1 MCLSHFFSPFLFSS
15 FFPLLYQAH
24 ASRLNELANNP
35 ACNEISQPNK
45 RENKNNDGKG
55 RNQDR
60 KPLIVEISKEPIR
73 STEEKVIMKNIAE
86 GMSQEGESQGEEKEN
101 YSHRIND
108 KSQMNVLE
116 IMTANEEKK
125 DRSDDNTEI
134 VLCVLGIL
142 SAMLA
147 LGSVNRSD
155 KEEKALNS
163 LLLSLHVIAYR
174 ESDTD
179 LSQAA
184 SEAAMLLLTRHCAKS
199 KSISNGNQTEN
210 NNSSQS
216 IDVTPNYKKNPLI
229 EAIQSTS
236 HNHGIITDR
245 NLFPSSDDKYNNAAV
260 EMNVTES
267 KNVKNIPSNLPISPF
282 CQILFKTLNDYCS
295 CSEAYMRAMGVHT
308 ISLAIKDLNLEKVR
322 YPSIQLILSHY

>member
-1 MCLSHFFSPFLFSS
+1 
-15 FFPLLYQAH
+15 
-24 ASRLNELANNP
+24 
-35 ACNEISQPNK
+35 
-45 RENKNNDGKG
+45 
-55 RNQDR
+55 
-60 KPLIVEISKEPIR
+60 
-73 STEEKVIMKNIAE
+73 MKNMAE
-86 GMSQEGESQGEEKEN
+86 GMSQGKEKEEF
-101 YSHRIND
+101 SLRINN
-108 KSQMNVLE
+108 KSQINILE
-116 IMTANEEKK
+116 NMTANEEKK

-179 LSQAA
+179 LSQTA

-199 KSISNGNQTEN
+199 KSMSNINQNEN
-210 NNSSQS
+210 NNTNQS
-216 IDVTPNYKKNPLI
+216 VDVTPNYSKNPLI
-229 EAIQSTS
+229 RAIQSTS
-236 HNHGIITDR
+236 HNHGIIADG
-245 NLFPSSDDKYNNAAV
+245 NLSPSSDYKYNNTAV
-260 EMNVTES
+260 EMNVAES
-267 KNVKNIPSNLPISPF
+267 KNVKNIPSNIPISSF

-308 ISLAIKDLNLEKVR
+308 ISLAINDLKLEKVR
-322 YPSIQLILSHY
+322 YPSIQLILLHY